1 MKDFYLGLDVG
12 GTKCAVIL
20 GRCGDTMEII
30 DRIAFPTEA
39 KKGFDHTIENIYAAI
54 DEMMARHSLSA
65 DNVQA
70 LGISCGGPLNSK
82 TGRVLSPPNLF
93 GWDDIPIVELMET
106 RYGIPTA
113 LQNDANACALAEWRF
128 GAARGFENVIFCT
141 FGTGMGSGLILDG
154 RLYEGT
160 TGMAG
165 EIGHLRL
172 SEHGPVGFGK
182 EGSFEGFCSGG
193 GIAQLARTKVLQA
206 LQMGQRPSFCPDVQL
221 LDTLSA
227 KSVAGAAH
235 AGDDQVHDYRYSGN
249 SDYGLSNVFQ
259 FLNSCEDDLYDPTHE
274 FDEPPGVLTR
284 PGERLGEYLRHPGFL
299 NEFQDYE
306 IESLS
311 GRVNLPTVANIFG
324 ANGEPRFML
333 FNRKG
338 YRGKPTTDL
347 VYGRYGHG
355 LEESS
360 YCEYWAIDETCRS
373 GRQYFVGRDGSMRST
388 YADHV
393 SGLRPKCA
401 IRPELEVEL
410 IDDGLYR
417 IVPFKAT
424 KSHGP
429 QIATDEELLNLMG
442 LL

>member
-20 GRCGDTMEII
+20 GRCTPAADDGVTMDIL

-54 DEMMARHSLSA
+54 DEMIARHSLSA

-227 KSVAGAAH
+227 KSVAEAAH
-235 AGDDQVHDYRYSGN
+235 TGDELAKSIYRECGFYLGR
-249 SDYGLSNVFQ
+249 GLSLLIDIINPEVI
-259 FLNSCEDDLYDPTHE
+259 
-274 FDEPPGVLTR
+274 VL
-284 PGERLGEYLRHPGFL
+284 GSI
-299 NEFQDYE
+299 YE
-306 IESLS
+306 
-311 GRVNLPTVANIFG
+311 
-324 ANGEPRFML
+324 
-333 FNRKG
+333 
-338 YRGKPTTDL
+338 
-347 VYGRYGHG
+347 
-355 LEESS
+355 
-360 YCEYWAIDETCRS
+360 RS
-373 GRQYFVGRDGSMRST
+373 GDLLEQAAMEVISQE
-388 YADHV
+388 
-393 SGLRPKCA
+393 A
-401 IRPELEVEL
+401 IAASAACC
-410 IDDGLYR
+410 R
-417 IVPFKAT
+417 IVGAKL
-424 KSHGP
+424 GD
-429 QIATDEELLNLMG
+429 QIGDYAALSVAYEKG
-442 LL
+442 LKL

>member
-20 GRCGDTMEII
+20 GRCGETMEII

-106 RYGIPTA
+106 RYGISTA

-141 FGTGMGSGLILDG
+141 FG
-154 RLYEGT
+154 

-206 LQMGQRPSFCPDVQL
+206 LPMGVRPSFCPDVQL

-227 KSVAGAAH
+227 KSVAEAAH
-235 AGDDQVHDYRYSGN
+235 AGDELAKSIYRECGFYLGR
-249 SDYGLSNVFQ
+249 GLSLLIDIINPEVI
-259 FLNSCEDDLYDPTHE
+259 
-274 FDEPPGVLTR
+274 VL
-284 PGERLGEYLRHPGFL
+284 GSI
-299 NEFQDYE
+299 YE
-306 IESLS
+306 
-311 GRVNLPTVANIFG
+311 
-324 ANGEPRFML
+324 
-333 FNRKG
+333 
-338 YRGKPTTDL
+338 
-347 VYGRYGHG
+347 
-355 LEESS
+355 
-360 YCEYWAIDETCRS
+360 RS
-373 GRQYFVGRDGSMRST
+373 GDLLEQAAMEVISQE
-388 YADHV
+388 
-393 SGLRPKCA
+393 A
-401 IRPELEVEL
+401 IAASAACC
-410 IDDGLYR
+410 R
-417 IVPFKAT
+417 IVGAKL
-424 KSHGP
+424 GD
-429 QIATDEELLNLMG
+429 QIGDYAALSVAYEKG
-442 LL
+442 LKL

>member
-12 GTKCAVIL
+12 GTKCAVIF
-20 GRCGDTMEII
+20 GKCTPTEGGVTMDIM

-39 KKGFDHTIENIYAAI
+39 KKGFDYTIQNIYAAI
-54 DEMMARHSLSA
+54 EEMMARHNLSA
-65 DNVQA
+65 GNVQA

-93 GWDDIPIVELMET
+93 GWDDIPIVAMMEA

-141 FGTGMGSGLILDG
+141 FGTGMGAGLILDG

-206 LQMGQRPSFCPDVQL
+206 LQMGIRPSFCPDVQL

-227 KSVAGAAH
+227 KSVAEAAH
-235 AGDDQVHDYRYSGN
+235 VGDELAKSIYRECGFYLGR
-249 SDYGLSNVFQ
+249 GLSLLIDIINPEVIV
-259 FLNSCEDDLYDPTHE
+259 LGSIYERSGDL
-274 FDEPPGVLTR
+274 L
-284 PGERLGEYLRHPGFL
+284 
-299 NEFQDYE
+299 
-306 IESLS
+306 
-311 GRVNLPTVANIFG
+311 
-324 ANGEPRFML
+324 
-333 FNRKG
+333 
-338 YRGKPTTDL
+338 
-347 VYGRYGHG
+347 
-355 LEESS
+355 ESS
-360 YCEYWAIDETCRS
+360 AMEVIAQEAIEASAACCKI
-373 GRQYFVGRDGSMRST
+373 VGAKLSDQIGD
-388 YADHV
+388 YAALSV
-393 SGLRPKCA
+393 AYEKGLK
-401 IRPELEVEL
+401 L
-410 IDDGLYR
+410 
-417 IVPFKAT
+417 
-424 KSHGP
+424 
-429 QIATDEELLNLMG
+429 
-442 LL
+442 

>member
-1 MKDFYLGLDVG
+1 MKDFYLGLDGG
-12 GTKCAVIL
+12 GTMCAVIL
-20 GRCGDTMEII
+20 GKCTPTAGGDVTMDIM

-39 KKGFDHTIENIYAAI
+39 KKGFDYTIENIYAAI
-54 DEMMARHSLSA
+54 DEMLARHSLSA

-141 FGTGMGSGLILDG
+141 FGTGMGAGLILDG
-154 RLYEGT
+154 HLYEGT

-206 LQMGQRPSFCPDVQL
+206 LQMGIRPSFCPDVQL

-227 KSVAGAAH
+227 KSVAEAAH
-235 AGDDQVHDYRYSGN
+235 AGDELAKSIYRECGFYLGR
-249 SDYGLSNVFQ
+249 GLSLLIDIINPEVI
-259 FLNSCEDDLYDPTHE
+259 
-274 FDEPPGVLTR
+274 VL
-284 PGERLGEYLRHPGFL
+284 GSI
-299 NEFQDYE
+299 YE
-306 IESLS
+306 
-311 GRVNLPTVANIFG
+311 
-324 ANGEPRFML
+324 
-333 FNRKG
+333 
-338 YRGKPTTDL
+338 
-347 VYGRYGHG
+347 
-355 LEESS
+355 
-360 YCEYWAIDETCRS
+360 RS
-373 GRQYFVGRDGSMRST
+373 GDLLEPSAMEVIAQE
-388 YADHV
+388 
-393 SGLRPKCA
+393 A
-401 IRPELEVEL
+401 IEASAACC
-410 IDDGLYR
+410 R
-417 IVPFKAT
+417 IV
-424 KSHGP
+424 GDQLGD
-429 QIATDEELLNLMG
+429 QIGDYAALSVAYEKG
-442 LL
+442 LKG

>member
-20 GRCGDTMEII
+20 GKCTPTVADGVTMDIM

-39 KKGFDHTIENIYAAI
+39 KKGFDYTIQNIYAAI
-54 DEMMARHSLSA
+54 EEMMARHNLSA
-65 DNVQA
+65 GNVQA

-93 GWDDIPIVELMET
+93 GWDDIPIVEMMEA

-141 FGTGMGSGLILDG
+141 FGTGMGAGLILDG

-206 LQMGQRPSFCPDVQL
+206 LQMGIRPSFCPDVQL

-227 KSVAGAAH
+227 KSVAEAAY
-235 AGDDQVHDYRYSGN
+235 AGDELAKSIYRECGFYLGR
-249 SDYGLSNVFQ
+249 GLSLLIDIINPEVIV
-259 FLNSCEDDLYDPTHE
+259 LGSIYERSGDL
-274 FDEPPGVLTR
+274 L
-284 PGERLGEYLRHPGFL
+284 
-299 NEFQDYE
+299 
-306 IESLS
+306 
-311 GRVNLPTVANIFG
+311 
-324 ANGEPRFML
+324 
-333 FNRKG
+333 
-338 YRGKPTTDL
+338 
-347 VYGRYGHG
+347 
-355 LEESS
+355 ESS
-360 YCEYWAIDETCRS
+360 AMEVIAQEAIEASAACCKI
-373 GRQYFVGRDGSMRST
+373 VGAKLGDQIGD
-388 YADHV
+388 YAALSV
-393 SGLRPKCA
+393 AYEKGLK
-401 IRPELEVEL
+401 L
-410 IDDGLYR
+410 
-417 IVPFKAT
+417 
-424 KSHGP
+424 
-429 QIATDEELLNLMG
+429 
-442 LL
+442 